1 MLTPP
6 QITAVISLLEAA
18 GIEIMNI
25 YRSDY
30 FNTRIKEDNSP
41 VTIADLA
48 SDNIIKSG
56 LNQITPGIPIFSEET
71 KEVSYEIRSKWNPL
85 WILDPLD
92 GTKEFIARNNEFCI
106 SLALISDKQPVAGF
120 IHAPVTNETWMAIK
134 GTGSFKLYEGKKVML
149 PFLTPSGAY
158 RINISRTHYSEKEA
172 AWIDN
177 FRKQHE
183 AVIAIYG
190 SAVKFCKIA
199 EGISDLYPKFNLI
212 HEWDIAAGHLIIEEA
227 GGVVI
232 ETDTLKPPIYNKK
245 EYFQPPFI
253 AFGARI
259 KNWEKLVRGSD
270 LQSTD

>member
-6 QITAVISLLEAA
+6 QISDVISLLEKA
-18 GIEIMNI
+18 GREIMSI
-25 YRSDY
+25 YSHDD

-41 VTIADLA
+41 VTEADLA
-48 SDNIIKSG
+48 SDRLIKKG
-56 LNQITPGIPIFSEET
+56 LDLITPGIPVFSEET
-71 KEVSYEIRSKWNPL
+71 KEVNYEIRSKWNPL

-106 SLALISDKQPVAGF
+106 SLALVSDRKPVAGF
-120 IHAPVTNETWMAIK
+120 IHAPVTEETWIAIK
-134 GTGSFKLYEGKKVML
+134 GEGAFKLNKDIKVRL

-172 AWIDN
+172 VWIEN
-177 FRKQHE
+177 FRKQYE
-183 AVIAIYG
+183 AVIAIHG

-199 EGISDLYPKFNLI
+199 EGISDIYPKFNLI

-227 GGVVI
+227 GGTII
-232 ETDTLKPPIYNKK
+232 ETATLKPPVYNKK

-259 KNWEKLVRGSD
+259 KNWEKLVRSSG
-270 LQSTD
+270 